1 MATIRFE
8 IKGFGDGGCPALR
21 ADRDQ
26 TDKKVTPDQS
36 KRLKIGTR
44 VCFNGDQ
51 TDRGK
56 VTAIQARYV
65 TIGEASSV
73 SHNDMAKVER
83 VLTRK

>member
-65 TIGEASSV
+65 TIKWDDGHQSFSGHSAM
-73 SHNDMAKVER
+73 DRVE
-83 VLTRK
+83 L